1 MTSSLKPFHGSP
13 WSSDELACFL
23 SFRFCSSLP
32 GRLHRTYPRPYKVF
46 PLWLS
51 AVPGTWDQL
60 PWTRKMEKPHS
71 FFLQLKHHCIHKHL
85 PETPSVLCPHC
96 ALPAPLLW
104 QFSHGTHLMYVY
116 LPNRLCI
123 YWESNLVDFC
133 IFPLSTGPETQRS
146 RTAWPKLWLGSGPGS
161 VPSELYGFAQVNLS
175 VLYFPGVLSG
185 KDNHSC
191 NQ

>member
-32 GRLHRTYPRPYKVF
+32 GRLHHHYPRPYGVF

-60 PWTRKMEKPHS
+60 PWTPKMNKPHS
-71 FFLQLKHHCIHKHL
+71 STQLRHHCIHKHL
-85 PETPSVLCPHC
+85 PETPSVLCPQC
-96 ALPAPLLW
+96 ALPAPLLR
-104 QFSHGTHLMYVY
+104 QFSRGTHLMYVC
-116 LPNRLCI
+116 LPDRLCI

-133 IFPLSTGPETQRS
+133 VFITQYRPWNPERQNSMAQALAGLRSWLRHIRVTRLCTSKLFCALLSWGTKWER
-146 RTAWPKLWLGSGPGS
+146 
-161 VPSELYGFAQVNLS
+161 
-175 VLYFPGVLSG
+175 
-185 KDNHSC
+185 
-191 NQ
+191 